1 MKSVSL
7 INAAARPGTDTA
19 ARAAVSLTPAP
30 RWDPRL
36 YQIATLAGLL
46 GYGVFWLDLE
56 VQTPT
61 AVAIVV
67 TALVAQLACTRL
79 TARGRFD
86 PRSALISALSLCLLL
101 RTGSLG
107 LAILAAGVAIASKFT
122 LRVRDKHLFN
132 PTNFALVAMMLATG
146 QVWVSPGQWGSG
158 LVFAF
163 LLASAGGLVVN
174 RAARADV
181 TLAFLASWA
190 SLLVARSLWLGEP
203 LAMAVHRLENG
214 ALVLFAFFMISD
226 PRTTPD
232 SRAGRVLFATLVA
245 LGAYAV
251 QFKLFRTNGLLWS
264 LAVSSAPRLVEYF
277 DDDPCSPRYPAT
289 LQAPRGMTA
298 TRGDAAAERA
308 RGLGVTIEARY
319 TVGEYDILI
328 LSARESGGLGTWL
341 RDNGYRVPAGA
352 SSILGSYLKQGMEF
366 FVAGVELEEQGGL

>member
-1 MKSVSL
+1 MQAIAPVET
-7 INAAARPGTDTA
+7 AAHPAV
-19 ARAAVSLTPAP
+19 ARAAAPVLPA
-30 RWDPRL
+30 RRRDPRL

-61 AVAIVV
+61 AAAIVV
-67 TALVAQLACTRL
+67 TALVVQLACTRL
-79 TARGRFD
+79 TGRGRFD

-122 LRVRDKHLFN
+122 LRVCDKHVFN

-181 TLAFLASWA
+181 TLA
-190 SLLVARSLWLGEP
+190 
-203 LAMAVHRLENG
+203 
-214 ALVLFAFFMISD
+214 
-226 PRTTPD
+226 
-232 SRAGRVLFATLVA
+232 

-251 QFKLFRTNGLLWS
+251 QFKLFRSNGLLWS
-264 LAVSSAPRLVEYF
+264 LAVCSLLVPLIDRVLPGSRYQWRR
-277 DDDPCSPRYPAT
+277 SP
-289 LQAPRGMTA
+289 
-298 TRGDAAAERA
+298 
-308 RGLGVTIEARY
+308 
-319 TVGEYDILI
+319 
-328 LSARESGGLGTWL
+328 
-341 RDNGYRVPAGA
+341 
-352 SSILGSYLKQGMEF
+352 
-366 FVAGVELEEQGGL
+366 

>member
-1 MKSVSL
+1 MQTLTPVETAVHPPVAG
-7 INAAARPGTDTA
+7 AAAP
-19 ARAAVSLTPAP
+19 VLPAL

-36 YQIATLAGLL
+36 YQIATLSGLL

-56 VQTPT
+56 VQTRT
-61 AVAIVV
+61 AVAIIV
-67 TALVAQLACTRL
+67 TALVTQLVCTRL
-79 TARGRFD
+79 TGRGRFD

-107 LAILAAGVAIASKFT
+107 LAMLTAAVAIASKFT
-122 LRVRDKHLFN
+122 LRVRDKHVFN

-146 QVWVSPGQWGSG
+146 SVWVSPGQWGSG

-203 LAMAVHRLENG
+203 LAIPLHRLENG

-264 LAVSSAPRLVEYF
+264 LAVCSLLVPLIDRVLPGSRYQWRR
-277 DDDPCSPRYPAT
+277 SP
-289 LQAPRGMTA
+289 
-298 TRGDAAAERA
+298 
-308 RGLGVTIEARY
+308 
-319 TVGEYDILI
+319 
-328 LSARESGGLGTWL
+328 
-341 RDNGYRVPAGA
+341 
-352 SSILGSYLKQGMEF
+352 
-366 FVAGVELEEQGGL
+366 

>member
-1 MKSVSL
+1 MKPVSVL
-7 INAAARPGTDTA
+7 DAAARPGLSTA
-19 ARAAVSLTPAP
+19 GRAAEATRPER
-30 RWDPRL
+30 RWDSRL

-46 GYGVFWLDLE
+46 GYGVVWLDLE
-56 VQTPT
+56 VQAET

-67 TALVAQLACTRL
+67 TALVAQLVCTRL
-79 TARGRFD
+79 TGRGRFD

-122 LRVRDKHLFN
+122 LRVRDKHVFN
-132 PTNFALVAMMLATG
+132 PTNFALVTMMLATG

-203 LAMAVHRLENG
+203 LAIAAHRLENG

-232 SRAGRVLFATLVA
+232 SHAGRVLFAALVA

-251 QFKLFRTNGLLWS
+251 QFTLFRTNGVLWS
-264 LAVSSAPRLVEYF
+264 LAVCSLLVPLI
-277 DDDPCSPRYPAT
+277 DRVLP
-289 LQAPRGMTA
+289 G
-298 TRGDAAAERA
+298 
-308 RGLGVTIEARY
+308 ARY
-319 TVGEYDILI
+319 QW
-328 LSARESGGLGTWL
+328 RH
-341 RDNGYRVPAGA
+341 
-352 SSILGSYLKQGMEF
+352 SS
-366 FVAGVELEEQGGL
+366 